1 MLQRY
6 QRNREFAV
14 IGLGRFGSS
23 LALTL
28 EEHGHTVLGI
38 DSNPTQVQN
47 IADQITQAVTLDATN
62 EEALKAV
69 DIDSFDTVIV
79 AIGNDFESNLL
90 ATVALK
96 SMGVRQVICK
106 ANQER
111 QRDIL
116 LRVGA
121 DQVIQ
126 PEAEAGR
133 RLADELSTPAILE
146 KVALGSN
153 HSVAEITVPQ
163 SLAWKSLAQSDLRN
177 KYGLTVLVTKRDDQ
191 LQVSPRADYI
201 LHPEDILVVLGSN
214 EHIMRFSKIR

>member
-1 MLQRY
+1 MAQRY

-38 DSNPTQVQN
+38 DFDATLVQS
-47 IADQITQAVTLDATN
+47 IADEITQAVTLDATN

-69 DIDSFDTVIV
+69 DIGSFETVIV
-79 AIGNDFESNLL
+79 AIGTDFENNLL
-90 ATVALK
+90 TTVALK
-96 SMGVRQVICK
+96 SLGVRQVICK
-106 ANQER
+106 ANQQR
-111 QRDIL
+111 QREIL

-126 PEAEAGR
+126 PEADAGR
-133 RLADELSTPAILE
+133 RLADELSTPTILE
-146 KVALGSN
+146 KLALGPD
-153 HSVAEITVPQ
+153 HSVAEITVPH

-177 KYGLTVLVTKRDDQ
+177 SYGLTVLVVKRGDQ
-191 LQVSPRADYI
+191 IQVSPRADYI
-201 LHPEDILVVLGSN
+201 VHPEDILVVLGSN
-214 EHIMRFSKIR
+214 DRIRRFCKIM